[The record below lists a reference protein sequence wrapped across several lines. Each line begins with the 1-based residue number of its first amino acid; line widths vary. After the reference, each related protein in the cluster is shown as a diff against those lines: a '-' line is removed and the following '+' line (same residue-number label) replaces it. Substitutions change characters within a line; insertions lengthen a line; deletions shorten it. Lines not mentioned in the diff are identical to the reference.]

1 MKIIVFDEESVLDEY
16 VGKHIVDFISNHN
29 QPVIGFATGSTPL
42 GIYDYFIKEY
52 NQYVMSNYLTNE
64 EIVSLSKKNK
74 KVSH

>member
-1 MKIIVFDEESVLDEY
+1 MFQRFDNIGYIIYERELYNEVYNFFNENEYLDEY

-52 NQYVMSNYLTNE
+52 
-64 EIVSLSKKNK
+64 KF
-74 KVSH
+74 